1 MRKKLTINIDTEL
14 LSYTAD
20 CFGYKNDINYSQLIE
35 QALFHFLKPQMTHQP
50 IITQVDKKIE
60 DLLVEPVLDMDLIER
75 EYNLDWSSIEG
86 KWCSDESVEQ
96 LIQMLSK

>member
-14 LSYTAD
+14 LSYTAN

-35 QALFHFLKPQMTHQP
+35 QALFYFLKPHTTPQP
-50 IITQVDKKIE
+50 INIEINKKIE
-60 DLLVEPVLDMDLIER
+60 DLLVEPVLEIDLIESG
-75 EYNLDWSSIEG
+75 YKLDWNSIEG
-86 KWCSDESVEQ
+86 KWSSDEPVEQ